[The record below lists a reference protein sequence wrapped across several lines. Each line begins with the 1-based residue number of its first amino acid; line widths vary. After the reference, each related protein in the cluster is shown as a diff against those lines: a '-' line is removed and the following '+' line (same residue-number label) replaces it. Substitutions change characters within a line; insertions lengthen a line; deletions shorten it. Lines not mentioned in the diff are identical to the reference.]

1 MVARRKLLGA
11 SLAAAGTGFI
21 TVPAAAH
28 EQADN
33 PPEPR
38 QALNRLIS
46 GNKRWVRGEPLHRDP
61 AADRRRRVAGG
72 QHPFAVV
79 FSCIDSRV
87 PPEYVFDSD
96 LGDLFVVRTAGQAL
110 DQLVTGSL
118 EYGPAHGTPLVFVL
132 GHTSCGAIRATI
144 ESIEDGADP
153 PGHLDRVVAAITP
166 AYRLARNSFRPDM
179 SRAERIDATAV
190 AQVRLTVNTLQADPL
205 IVTSGATVTGG
216 RYDLRSGAVTLLP
229 RLV

>member
-1 MVARRKLLGA
+1 M
-11 SLAAAGTGFI
+11 
-21 TVPAAAH
+21 
-28 EQADN
+28 
-33 PPEPR
+33 
-38 QALNRLIS
+38 S
-46 GNKRWVRGEPLHRDP
+46 GNNRWVRGELLHRDP

-110 DQLVTGSL
+110 DQLVTGSV

-132 GHTSCGAIRATI
+132 GHTACGAVRATI

-153 PGHLDRVVAAITP
+153 PGHLNRVVAAITP
-166 AYRLARNSFRPDM
+166 AYRLARNSFRPGM
-179 SRAERIDATAV
+179 TREERVDATVV
-190 AQVRLTVNTLQADPL
+190 AQVRLTVTSLLADPL
-205 IVTSGATVTGG
+205 ITTSGAMVTGG
-216 RYDLRSGAVTLLP
+216 RYSLQTGAVTPLA